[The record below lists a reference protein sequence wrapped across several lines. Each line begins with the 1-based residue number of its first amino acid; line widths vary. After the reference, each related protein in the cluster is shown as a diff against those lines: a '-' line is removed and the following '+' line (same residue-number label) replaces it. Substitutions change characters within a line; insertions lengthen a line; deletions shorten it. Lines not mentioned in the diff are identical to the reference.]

1 MRAVRYRTGINR
13 RTGQVLRGI
22 AHVHQSLGV
31 IWTTRLQELVMDLGL
46 GSDPRGHLSE
56 DMTPGLALQIYATL
70 VVAAHTFE
78 PEYRIS
84 SLRLVR
90 VTRDGTLGLKYAG
103 TYYPEGRFGNYDIAI
118 PDTAAE
124 AVSFNRL
131 TGVAA

>member
-1 MRAVRYRTGINR
+1 MHAVRYRTGTNR
-13 RTGQVLRGI
+13 FTGKVLRGI

-31 IWTTRLQELVMDLGL
+31 IWTTRLQQLVMDLDF

-70 VVAAHTFE
+70 VTAAHTVE

-90 VTRDGTLGLKYAG
+90 ITRDGSLGLKYAG
-103 TYYPEGRFGNYDIAI
+103 TYYPEGRFGKYDIAI
-118 PDTAAE
+118 PDTQDVAI
-124 AVSFNRL
+124 SFNRL
-131 TGVAA
+131 TGAAA

>member
-13 RTGQVLRGI
+13 RTGKVLRGV

-31 IWTTRLQELVMDLGL
+31 IWTTRLEELVMDLDF
-46 GSDPRGHLSE
+46 GSDLRGHLSE
-56 DMTPGLALQIYATL
+56 DITPGLALQIYATL

-90 VTRDGTLGLKYAG
+90 VTRDGALGLKYAG

-118 PDTAAE
+118 ADTAA
-124 AVSFNRL
+124 AAISYARL
-131 TGVAA
+131 TGAAA

>member
-13 RTGQVLRGI
+13 HTGKVLRGV

-31 IWTTRLQELVMDLGL
+31 IWTTRLLELVMALDF
-46 GSDPRGHLSE
+46 GSDVRGHLSE
-56 DMTPGLALQIYATL
+56 DITPGLALQIYSSL

-84 SLRLVR
+84 NLRLVR

-118 PDTAAE
+118 PDTAIA
-124 AVSFNRL
+124 AISFNRL